1 MATLFLVILPNR
13 GHKFFTTKE
22 KAEAFVAE
30 QPNPAEHKI
39 VEREA
44 HPGAAMQIAKMG
56 A

>member
-1 MATLFLVILPNR
+1 MASVFLVILPNQ
-13 GHKFFTTKE
+13 GHKFFSSKE
-22 KAEAFVAE
+22 KAAAFVSE

-44 HPGAAMQIAKMG
+44 HPGAVMQVLKMG